1 MSHVK
6 IELEIETSFLTV
18 EANQHKPNIEKWLYS
33 VYCCTYVSVRVHVL
47 VYMAWCSNP
56 QDIFDTKNDLYL

>member
-47 VYMAWCSNP
+47 V
-56 QDIFDTKNDLYL
+56 